1 MFFPFCFHK
10 SCIDMHVNKMKFKRK
25 TSLSIITFTI
35 LGKQNKLKRSITS
48 HFSQHAQYRY
58 FILWRHNQWFVLRI
72 SSHNFVPRVLSLASR
87 KNPGCGWSWGNAC
100 PAATRVLETTLGT
113 RLSITLHAVLH
124 CTYCWSKIQ
133 KIRILSSY
141 LNCPCWTWWLQYNRH
156 NCNVKFEG
164 ESLKRKS
171 KPSKKTIK

>member
-48 HFSQHAQYRY
+48 QFSQHAQYRY

-72 SSHNFVPRVLSLASR
+72 SSHNFVP
-87 KNPGCGWSWGNAC
+87 
-100 PAATRVLETTLGT
+100 RVLETTLGT

-141 LNCPCWTWWLQYNRH
+141 LNYPCWTWWLQYNRH
-156 NCNVKFEG
+156 NFNVKFEG